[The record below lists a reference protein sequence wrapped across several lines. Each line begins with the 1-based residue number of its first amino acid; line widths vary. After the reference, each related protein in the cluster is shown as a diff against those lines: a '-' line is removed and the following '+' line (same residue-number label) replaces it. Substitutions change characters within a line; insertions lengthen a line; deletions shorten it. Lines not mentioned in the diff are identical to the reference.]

1 MVGIRMGDDLQSAIR
16 RWASTQPDKPKLAEA
31 IRRLVEIGLATA
43 SKPRPAGT
51 HRGAAKA
58 SELAGT
64 QIDRLAGASATD
76 EHWQKRKHR
85 ILKEPTEFREMRKDQ
100 SKRKDR

>member
-1 MVGIRMGDDLQSAIR
+1 MANQLDEWRRKQADLPGR
-16 RWASTQPDKPKLAEA
+16 PEA

-43 SKPRPAGT
+43 PKPRPAGT
-51 HRGAAKA
+51 HKGATTA
-58 SELAGT
+58 SELAAT

-85 ILKEPTEFREMRKDQ
+85 ILKGPTEFREMRKDQ